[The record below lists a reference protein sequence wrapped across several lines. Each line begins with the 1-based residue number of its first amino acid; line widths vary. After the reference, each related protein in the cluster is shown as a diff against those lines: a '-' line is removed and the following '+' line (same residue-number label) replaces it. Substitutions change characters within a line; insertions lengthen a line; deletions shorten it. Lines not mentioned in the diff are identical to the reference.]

1 MMLHLVHYSL
11 INRFQITGLFGKCCI
26 KSLDC
31 IYFGL
36 TFNNQS
42 SVATNMFLAK
52 PEEEIM

>member
-1 MMLHLVHYSL
+1 LVHYSL
-11 INRFQITGLFGKCCI
+11 IKRFQITGLFGNFCV

-36 TFNNQS
+36 TFDYQS

-52 PEEEIM
+52 PEKEIM